1 MSDVVALCC
10 TIVTLDALYLD
21 VRYKNEDQQVCELW
35 LWLGERLVLF
45 TTSVLSYES
54 D

>member
-1 MSDVVALCC
+1 MSDAVDLWRI
-10 TIVTLDALYLD
+10 IVTLDALYLD
-21 VRYKNEDQQVCELW
+21 IRYKNEDQQVNW
-35 LWLGERLVLF
+35 LWLKLEERLVLF